1 MKSNPSGPTTAYFSV
16 HGRCP
21 TVYHGQIVST
31 AICPTWCTYLY
42 QEREKNRP
50 PLENIQDRPWIK
62 RSFFGSLSVHSKGH
76 FFDTR
81 ICHFNIK
88 FRQSYICYWWSYLK
102 FHGDPIL
109 SDHWLIIFCYVYFL
123 HLLRDEMIN
132 PMKQIIQCKKSRKN
146 KRKWKNF
153 TFIAKWFVENIY
165 TFILFH
171 SQLGTS
177 LWKFL
182 TIVHNILTL
191 WS

>member
-1 MKSNPSGPTTAYFSV
+1 MVIIYRVFLKGFPIFRY
-16 HGRCP
+16 
-21 TVYHGQIVST
+21 Q
-31 AICPTWCTYLY
+31 YLPCFMELKLNY
-42 QEREKNRP
+42 TIWYIRFHRSIEH
-50 PLENIQDRPWIK
+50 LWIEIIK
-62 RSFFGSLSVHSKGH
+62 I
-76 FFDTR
+76 DTR

-88 FRQSYICYWWSYLK
+88 FRQSYICYRWSYLK

-132 PMKQIIQCKKSRKN
+132 PMKPIILCKISRKN
-146 KRKWKNF
+146 KGKWKNF
-153 TFIAKWFVENIY
+153 TFIAKWFVKYIY